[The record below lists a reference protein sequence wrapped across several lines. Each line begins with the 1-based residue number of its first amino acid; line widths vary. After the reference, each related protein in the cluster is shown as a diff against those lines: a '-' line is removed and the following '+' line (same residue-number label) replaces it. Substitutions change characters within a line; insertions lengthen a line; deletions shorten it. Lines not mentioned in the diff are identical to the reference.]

1 MQITEGL
8 HDRRKINI
16 LSAIL
21 LSCCT
26 LTFQTGT
33 PIMSS
38 NATTETIFNNW
49 VTHLSAKFK
58 TEGKALPRNN
68 KKGLHYSLILCEN
81 CFWCTSIISIK
92 WDIVICPSCCS
103 NALEVIQ
110 ISSVKSYT
118 IDFTTNGGVRM
129 NFRRRAIRF

>member
-33 PIMSS
+33 PIMSG

-49 VTHLSAKFK
+49 VIHLSAKFK
-58 TEGKALPRNN
+58 TEGKGAA
-68 KKGLHYSLILCEN
+68 KE
-81 CFWCTSIISIK
+81 
-92 WDIVICPSCCS
+92 
-103 NALEVIQ
+103 
-110 ISSVKSYT
+110 
-118 IDFTTNGGVRM
+118 
-129 NFRRRAIRF
+129 